1 MFAALTRQGSTLM
14 NGNMV
19 DLDAFKAEIDAGA
32 AAMREA
38 MKAQAATD

>member
-1 MFAALTRQGSTLM
+1 M

-19 DLDAFKAEIDAGA
+19 DLDAFKAEVDAGA

-38 MKAQAATD
+38 LKAQAPNPTDRRHPA

>member
-1 MFAALTRQGSTLM
+1 MFAGLTRQGSALM

-19 DLDAFKAEIDAGA
+19 DLAAFKAEVDAGA

-38 MKAQAATD
+38 LKAQAATD